1 MERERGE
8 LSIFGGETPIL
19 IFRLF
24 GNYRMLDQ
32 MWLRFRVRESDTCKK
47 ANFFWKYN
55 IWEIW
60 ESLHYDFQG
69 IIIFW

>member
-1 MERERGE
+1 MKYMERERGE

-32 MWLRFRVRESDTCKK
+32 M
-47 ANFFWKYN
+47 
-55 IWEIW
+55 
-60 ESLHYDFQG
+60 
-69 IIIFW
+69 